1 MKNSTLL
8 TVSAA
13 LAIATGAALTA
24 LADTHTVAAGDTTTL
39 SGITETTTTVKNG
52 EGELIL
58 SGANSLKRM
67 QVKAG
72 TLHINGGTT
81 AVSDSAA
88 TGTGTGAQVFEQ
100 VAGDTIIDGGAT
112 LTLSAGQYAITE
124 SGTLSIRNAT
134 LNANGLTGHFMNAFR
149 TSSGSDIATD
159 GCKIVIDNGGV
170 FRTAYLR
177 PSGTGAESA
186 SLQDYVGVELK
197 TGGNL
202 YLTQFWADNT
212 ANRYGRIWFNG
223 GVVHTQSATPLF
235 NWFGSGTNVRWPWGK
250 GQLVP
255 TVMGGGCHI
264 EDNTENNDGTLIYPP
279 FKSGVVAGEKDGGVH
294 LSGKG
299 WHSWF
304 AKDSDFNG
312 GFYLE
317 STSGGMTKLNETY
330 GDSVFGAVPSTP
342 ETNIWVV
349 GSNHTLYNQAGTF
362 SIHPNR
368 TIFIKNGKGFR
379 TGSQGRL
386 IIGGEIKGEC
396 VGGLDPT
403 NTYLEVR
410 SNWTGSVA
418 IGPGESRTNDVGRL
432 VVGGTLEITNGV
444 TMIASATAGAGSDN
458 SLLYVSA
465 GNAAASGTK
474 GRLQV
479 RAGGVLSTPQTSTR
493 YVVVANYGQAD
504 ICGGIVDMQSVEW
517 LNALNNPALT
527 IVRDGG
533 FLNVGTFRITQGVT
547 SGNPTVVRLGTNG
560 IMRVNQLALDLSKTQ
575 PDVTFLFDGGAI
587 QSAAGYTAANEGK
600 DANDKTVKQS
610 FIRDSSNAKW
620 NGVKFAI
627 GPGGA
632 VFDNSNGKHI
642 FWYRPLVKATAG
654 APDGGLTARGGGSA
668 AVCLMRAAD
677 YNGPTTVDG
686 TTLQQRGGDNLLPSG
701 TKLVLKNGGIVG
713 FTTYASGYATDTSKH
728 TEATLG
734 GVEGSGELRYCTQVT
749 VNGKVAPSIGG
760 TLDFHHTLTSLSG
773 TLEIAGNA
781 TGCGKVK
788 FRQLQDISNMTVSMK
803 NPASFDTNAAQGF
816 YKIIDNGNYSGTF
829 TKSADWPS
837 NWDVKYKDDG
847 VYLHPIKAF
856 VLIVR

>member
-13 LAIATGAALTA
+13 LAIATGAAITT
-24 LADTHTVAAGDTTTL
+24 LADTHTVSSGTQSL
-39 SGITETTTTVKNG
+39 SNITETSATIKDGAGTL
-52 EGELIL
+52 EL
-58 SGANSLKRM
+58 SGANSLKRI

-72 TLHINGGTT
+72 TLHVSGGTT

-124 SGTLSIRNAT
+124 SGILTIKNAT

-149 TSSGSDIATD
+149 ASTGSDIATD

-396 VGGLDPT
+396 VGGLDYPT

-418 IGPGESRTNDVGRL
+418 IGPGESRTNDVGRM

-458 SLLYVSA
+458 SLLYISA

-479 RAGGVLSTPQTSTR
+479 MAGGVLSTPQTSTR

-587 QSAAGYTAANEGK
+587 QSASGYSASDEKTSGT
-600 DANDKTVKQS
+600 DKRQS

-620 NGVKFAI
+620 AGVKFVI

-632 VFDNSNGKHI
+632 VFDTDNDKHLY
-642 FWYRPLVKATAG
+642 WHRPLVKATAG
-654 APDGGLTARGGGSA
+654 EPDGGITVRGNKGK
-668 AVCLMRAAD
+668 AVIFNKDLE

-686 TTLQQRGGDNLLPSG
+686 DCTLQLRAGSLPTG
-701 TKLVLKNGGIVG
+701 TKLVLRNGGKAG
-713 FTTYASGYATDTSKH
+713 FTNYDNSH
-728 TEATLG
+728 TPTAATLDSI
-734 GVEGSGELRYCTQVT
+734 EGNGTLTWCRGITVT
-749 VNGKVAPSIGG
+749 NAIVPSIGG
-760 TLDFHHTLTSLSG
+760 TITLHEACALDG
-773 TLEIAGNA
+773 VTLEIAGDA
-781 TGCGKVK
+781 IGCGKVK
-788 FRQLQDISNMTVSMK
+788 FESLQDISHMTVSMK

-816 YKIIDNGNYSGTF
+816 YKIVENGNYSGTF

-837 NWDVKYKDDG
+837 NWDVKYKSDG